1 MVINGAMECGPSPP
15 NMNGSSNR
23 QNYYRQYTNYFSVS
37 IGGEKLDCAD
47 MSAFSSAGSA
57 NIALYWSVSTPGCA
71 LVTWQTAFSA
81 LVEGDY
87 DRCLNSIP

>member
-15 NMNGSSNR
+15 NMNGSRNR
-23 QNYYRQYTNYFSVS
+23 QNYYRQYTNYFSVATS
-37 IGGEKLDCAD
+37 GEKLDCAD
-47 MSAFSSAGSA
+47 MSPFSSSGSA
-57 NIALYWSVSTPGCA
+57 NIGLYWSPDQGCL

-87 DRCLNSIP
+87 AKCLQSIP